1 MVARNWPNFS
11 VCDEGDKAAGFT
23 CKFKCKFAK

>member
-1 MVARNWPNFS
+1 MVPKNWPNLG

-23 CKFKCKFAK
+23 SKFKCKFAK